1 MDTNANN
8 MLENVLS
15 NRENIHDMHY
25 TEKKHARYCAR
36 LDVKKICVICKHIQ
50 NMQINMLNNVYINM
64 YNIHH
69 MKKNMQKKK
78 QIYQGLCKV
87 C

>member
-1 MDTNANN
+1 

-15 NRENIHDMHY
+15 NRENIHDMHD
-25 TEKKHARYCAR
+25 TEKKTC
-36 LDVKKICVICKHIQ
+36 KILYKIRCEENMC
-50 NMQINMLNNVYINM
+50 NMQAYTEYADKYANNVYINM